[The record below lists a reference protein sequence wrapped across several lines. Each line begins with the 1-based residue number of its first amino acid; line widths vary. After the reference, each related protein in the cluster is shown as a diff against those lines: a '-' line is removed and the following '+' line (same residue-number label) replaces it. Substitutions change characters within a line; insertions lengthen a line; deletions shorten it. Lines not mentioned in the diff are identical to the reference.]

1 MPFDT
6 TAGSGG
12 NDKSG
17 GAIAITNTENRPILL
32 GEASVSLPSPS
43 LCCYSLTMAMVV
55 MMSILTSI
63 LCFLLFLFVY
73 SPPSIS
79 FPISHCTHTLYPYQI
94 LTAALLHQE
103 QYCVQWNSRSGGRIC
118 REEPCEHW
126 RCQSGNAGS
135 SSATHHG
142 SSPGEG
148 EHPPHAD
155 RQ

>member
-17 GAIAITNTENRPILL
+17 GAIAITNTENRPIVL
-32 GEASVSLPSPS
+32 GEASVSLPPAS

-63 LCFLLFLFVY
+63 LCFLLFLFIY
-73 SPPSIS
+73 SSLPIS

-103 QYCVQWNSRSGGRIC
+103 QYCV
-118 REEPCEHW
+118 
-126 RCQSGNAGS
+126 
-135 SSATHHG
+135 
-142 SSPGEG
+142 
-148 EHPPHAD
+148 
-155 RQ
+155 